1 MDPSASTRQAVGF
14 WFDDIVMK
22 IPLADCGGGKVRTG
36 GGQGLGGPTNV
47 VNRLLYQYNEQSER
61 FGDQQ
66 NMNLRE
72 RLGTSLKDAMRAK
85 DATRLMTLRL
95 INAAI
100 KDRDIDARAEGN
112 ETGVSDDTLLAILS
126 KMVKQRQESARAYE
140 EGGRLELAEKELSE
154 ITIVEEFLP
163 RQLSATE
170 TEQVI
175 ADAIAEADANSIRD
189 MGKVMGVLKAKYTGQ
204 LDFGKV
210 GGLVK
215 AQLS

>member
-1 MDPSASTRQAVGF
+1 
-14 WFDDIVMK
+14 MK
-22 IPLADCGGGKVRTG
+22 ISLADCGFRKVRSV
-36 GGQGLGGPTNV
+36 GGQGLENATNV
-47 VNRLLYQYNEQSER
+47 VNRLFFQYGKGSKKLE
-61 FGDQQ
+61 DIH

-72 RLGTSLKDAMRAK
+72 RLSTSLKEAMRAK

-100 KDRDIDARAEGN
+100 KDRDIDARADGN
-112 ETGVSDDTLLAILS
+112 ETGVPDDVLLAILS

-140 EGGRLELAEKELSE
+140 EGGRLELAEQELSE

-163 RQLSATE
+163 LQLTAEE

-175 ADAIAEADANSIRD
+175 ADAIAESGANSIRD

-210 GGLVK
+210 GGFLK

>member
-1 MDPSASTRQAVGF
+1 MSLRD
-14 WFDDIVMK
+14 
-22 IPLADCGGGKVRTG
+22 
-36 GGQGLGGPTNV
+36 
-47 VNRLLYQYNEQSER
+47 RLS
-61 FGDQQ
+61 
-66 NMNLRE
+66 
-72 RLGTSLKDAMRAK
+72 TSLKDAMRAK

-100 KDRDIDARAEGN
+100 KDRDIDARVEGN
-112 ETGVSDDTLLAILS
+112 ESGVSDDDLLAILS

-163 RQLSATE
+163 RQLSAVE
-170 TEQVI
+170 TEQ
-175 ADAIAEADANSIRD
+175 AIAGAIAKTGANSIRD
-189 MGKVMGVLKAKYTGQ
+189 MGKVMGVLKAKYPGQ

-210 GGLVK
+210 GGVVK